1 MKTNKQQQNPWGGGL
16 NLTKKSWPSEFRV
29 TPSGAPP
36 KASWLW
42 IWQNLMKLLCTLKL
56 ENWFHVLTSE
66 RKEPILMIPS
76 EWLVWCPLALHP
88 SVFCYDFY
96 GESKLTAFPHSLVH
110 QGAPSPYWPWP
121 SSAHGS
127 FLSPSPISKAH
138 FVTKKTKGHHV
149 REKEPNE

>member
-1 MKTNKQQQNPWGGGL
+1 
-16 NLTKKSWPSEFRV
+16 
-29 TPSGAPP
+29 
-36 KASWLW
+36 
-42 IWQNLMKLLCTLKL
+42 MKLLCTLKL

-110 QGAPSPYWPWP
+110 QGAPSPY
-121 SSAHGS
+121 
-127 FLSPSPISKAH
+127 
-138 FVTKKTKGHHV
+138 
-149 REKEPNE
+149 